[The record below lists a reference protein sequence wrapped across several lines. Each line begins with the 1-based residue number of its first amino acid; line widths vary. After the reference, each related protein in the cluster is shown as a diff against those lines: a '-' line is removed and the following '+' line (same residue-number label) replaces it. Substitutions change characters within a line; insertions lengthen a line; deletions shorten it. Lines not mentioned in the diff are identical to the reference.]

1 MLTYAEVQ
9 ALVETRVAAS
19 TTFPGTQCACF
30 TGTKVQILTQ
40 KALLGV
46 VNTIAFAIMSSVLC
60 LLYMTL
66 YWYRSTNTDAQGA
79 ARHGE
84 HDYCYYN
91 VQRSDNTA
99 PQDARH
105 CHGTPGMLTYADV
118 C

>member
-46 VNTIAFAIMSSVLC
+46 VNTITVTIMYNVLC
-60 LLYMTL
+60 LLY
-66 YWYRSTNTDAQGA
+66 WHKSTNTDAKGA
-79 ARHGE
+79 ASRGQ
-84 HDYCYYN
+84 HDSFCYN
-91 VQRSDNTA
+91 VQRSVLALHDTLLV
-99 PQDARH
+99 QK
-105 CHGTPGMLTYADV
+105 YKY
-118 C
+118 